1 MVAVFMNE
9 YPVSSN
15 LKSVWDYPRPPRI
28 EPTRRHLEILFA
40 GIKIAD
46 TTRAWRILE
55 TSHPPVYYF
64 PAEDV
69 LIDYLVKSPRRTF
82 CEWKGSAIYFS
93 INVKGRIA
101 QDAAWSYPDPV
112 SKYQAIRDH
121 FAFYPQKMDAC
132 YVDGELVRP
141 QPGLFYGGWI
151 TSDLIGPF
159 KGEPGSEGW

>member
-1 MVAVFMNE
+1 MDTPSANAKLE
-9 YPVSSN
+9 
-15 LKSVWDYPRPPRI
+15 SVWDYPRPPRI
-28 EPTRRHLEILFA
+28 EPTRRHLQVLLA
-40 GIKIAD
+40 GATIAD

-64 PAEDV
+64 PPEDV
-69 LIDYLVKSPRRTF
+69 ELQYLVKSSRQTF
-82 CEWKGSAIYFS
+82 CEWKGAAIYYS
-93 INVKGRIA
+93 INFEGRIVENA
-101 QDAAWSYPDPV
+101 VWSYPNPAAG
-112 SKYQAIRDH
+112 YQAIQHH